1 MAAETLPVL
10 DCACASLRRAAR
22 AVTQR
27 YEAALRGSGLKP
39 TQLILLQ
46 ALDRIGSQPQAALGK
61 LLVLDPTTLSRSLR
75 PLAAAGW
82 IRAAEASDRRETRW
96 ELTAEGHRKLLRARP
111 AWERAQRDFRAI
123 LGRKKWATLLN
134 ELASVAAA
142 ATTSP

>member
-1 MAAETLPVL
+1 MVVESLPAL
-10 DCACASLRRAAR
+10 DCACASLRRASR

-27 YEAALRGSGLKP
+27 YEAALKGSGLKP

-46 ALDRIGSQPQAALGK
+46 AIGRIGTQPQSALGK
-61 LLVLDPTTLSRSLR
+61 LLVLDSTTLSRSLR

-82 IRAAEASDRRETRW
+82 IRAVETADRRETRW
-96 ELTAEGHRKLLRARP
+96 ELTAEGHRKLSRARP

-123 LGRKKWATLLN
+123 LGRKKWDTLLN

-142 ATTSP
+142 AQR